1 MKNYLQ
7 LKPHGGIQIGNYM
20 IEINLFENEIIYDI
34 LKNSENILYFVTIE
48 KTDILV

>member
-7 LKPHGGIQIGNYM
+7 LNPHGGIQIGNYM
-20 IEINLFENEIIYDI
+20 IEINLFENETIYDI

-48 KTDILV
+48 KTDIPV